1 MLGRVNRV
9 PCAARPSLLGSRIS
23 GGRSGCPLR
32 RLAMMK
38 SATAIAVA
46 TTVMKAG
53 NSSKNSTG
61 YGKAGGNSTTSVMQY

>member
-1 MLGRVNRV
+1 MLGRVNRA
-9 PCAARPSLLGSRIS
+9 PFAALFRFGSRIS
-23 GGRSGCPLR
+23 RLRSGCPLR

>member
-1 MLGRVNRV
+1 
-9 PCAARPSLLGSRIS
+9 
-23 GGRSGCPLR
+23 LR
-32 RLAMMK
+32 RLAMTK

-61 YGKAGGNSTTSVMQY
+61 YDKAGSNSTTSVVQC

>member
-9 PCAARPSLLGSRIS
+9 PFAARPRLGSRIS
-23 GGRSGCPLR
+23 RVRSGCPLR
-32 RLAMMK
+32 RLAMTK

-61 YGKAGGNSTTSVMQY
+61 YDKAGSNSTTSVVQC